1 MTQSALCPHPPPPP
15 HPQASDPSRVTR
27 LLDAFAHYC
36 RSGQPREEAPPE
48 VQSFLELA
56 RAQRLLHISEV
67 PREAL
72 DLVREHGV
80 PAAFQGCHYLLDE
93 FQDTDAVQFELLLRL
108 ASDQTECRL
117 TLVGDPDQ
125 AIYGFRGANSQLMC
139 CLQVRP
145 AP

>member
-1 MTQSALCPHPPPPP
+1 MSRDQIEQMAQSIMQMALCNLERGGH
-15 HPQASDPSRVTR
+15 V
-27 LLDAFAHYC
+27 AFAVLLA
-36 RSGQPREEAPPE
+36 SK
-48 VQSFLELA
+48 QSIMPYLA
-56 RAQRLLHISEV
+56 ALGEV

-80 PAAFQGCHYLLDE
+80 PAAFEGCHYLLDE

-139 CLQVRP
+139 CLQARP